1 LKAWSEAFRLEQ
13 FACRI
18 TFAPSCRARGISSAL
33 AAQRQAR
40 YIEANISSDFAEWEP
55 SGPALFYYLKGP
67 MSFDLTEQRFIKE
80 TGLEARVARIVEPVA
95 NGLGFSLV
103 RVKITQEN
111 GCTLQIMAEDE
122 HGRFTIVN
130 CEALSKDLS
139 PVLDV
144 EDPIDREYHLEVS
157 SPGIDRPLVRRRDFQ
172 GYIGHEAKI
181 ELGDMINGRKRFRG
195 FIKAVEDDAVIITLP
210 DAPAGTDP
218 DHRLPFRNLAE
229 AKLVMTDA
237 LMEKARLDQE
247 AHPIDDDETETV
259 EYADADVD
267 DEDDISPE
275 DAAGTKPTKETH

>member
-1 LKAWSEAFRLEQ
+1 
-13 FACRI
+13 
-18 TFAPSCRARGISSAL
+18 
-33 AAQRQAR
+33 
-40 YIEANISSDFAEWEP
+40 
-55 SGPALFYYLKGP
+55 

-80 TGLEARVARIVEPVA
+80 TGLEARIARIVEPVA

-103 RVKITQEN
+103 RVKVTPEN

-122 HGRFTIVN
+122 NGRFTIVN

-157 SPGIDRPLVRRRDFQ
+157 SPGIDRPLVRRRDFERH
-172 GYIGHEAKI
+172 ISHEAKI
-181 ELGDMINGRKRFRG
+181 ELSDMVNGRKRFRG

-218 DHRLPFRNLAE
+218 DHRLLLANLAE

-237 LMEKARLDQE
+237 LMEKARIDQE
-247 AHPIDDDETETV
+247 AHPIDDEETETV
-259 EYADADVD
+259 EYALADND
-267 DEDDISPE
+267 DEDNISQHDDPETGTVE